1 MIAGFAHLGVQIGRV
16 NGRIDQLSAKLDG
29 LDVPLEVKFDAANA
43 RVDAVSEQL
52 AVELQTMRAEIAA
65 ETNALAHSIVAAHNP
80 APGPP
85 PPRDLRNRPLCPPRP
100 APVSTEELPLTA
112 PALPLSQYLK

>member
-1 MIAGFAHLGVQIGRV
+1 MIAGVRASRGSDRAG

-29 LDVPLEVKFDAANA
+29 LDVVLEVKFDAANA

-65 ETNALAHSIVAAHNP
+65 ETNALAHSIAAAHNP
-80 APGPP
+80 APGLPP
-85 PPRDLRNRPLCPPRP
+85 PGPTQAVLVP
-100 APVSTEELPLTA
+100 APKVAPAAAEEPPLTA
-112 PALPLSQYLK
+112 PTLPLFST